1 MVNDR
6 RGRPFLPFRSPRAAT
21 APDTLTAAMAD
32 LAEARSVERAVR
44 ALVAEGEEGAS
55 ALALAEYRVNGALR
69 RVDRLRA
76 ADSFGGDAA

>member
-1 MVNDR
+1 
-6 RGRPFLPFRSPRAAT
+6 
-21 APDTLTAAMAD
+21 MAD

-44 ALVAEGEEGAS
+44 ALVAERKEGAS

-76 ADSFGGDAA
+76 AATAGGDAA